1 MRQIDDAFLQEYVP
15 EAEKAALDGL
25 PPEDAHTFSR
35 RFQRKMQALLRYER
49 RRPFARRAAA
59 AGRAVAAV
67 LLCVLILNAVLIGS
81 VEAYRER
88 AYEIVET
95 VTRKFTAFSVKV
107 NENTPPAEFKPI
119 EPPYV
124 PEGYEVVERQDI
136 GDIGQR
142 VHYCND
148 AGAVFTYEQSIL
160 IEGTV
165 VVDTE
170 DALVQVEEIFGCE
183 VKFITE
189 GEMTQIYWI
198 CGGHSFSLVGNAPLE
213 ELQMVAEKILENFE
227 K

>member
-25 PPEDAHTFSR
+25 PPEEAHTFSR

-124 PEGYEVVERQDI
+124 PEGYAVTEKNVSDI
-136 GDIGQR
+136 SQVILYSD
-142 VHYCND
+142 ND
-148 AGAVFTYEQSIL
+148 GGHISFTQMIL
-160 IEGTV
+160 TSGSV
-165 VVDTE
+165 LFDTE
-170 DALVQVEEIFGCE
+170 DALVEDKEILGCE
-183 VKFITE
+183 VRVIAE
-189 GEMTQIYWI
+189 NEMVQAYWI
-198 CGGHSFSLVGNAPLE
+198 DGECEFLLISNAGYDEVLT
-213 ELQMVAEKILENFE
+213 MSEKILEIFE

>member
-25 PPEDAHTFSR
+25 PPEEAHTFSR
-35 RFQRKMQALLRYER
+35 RFGRKMQALLRYER
-49 RRPFARRAAA
+49 RSPVARRAAA

-95 VTRKFTAFSVKV
+95 VTRKFAAFSVKV

-124 PEGYEVVERQDI
+124 PEGYAVTEKNVSDI
-136 GDIGQR
+136 AQVILYSD
-142 VHYCND
+142 ND
-148 AGAVFTYEQSIL
+148 GGHISFTQMIL
-160 IEGTV
+160 TSGSV
-165 VVDTE
+165 LFDTE
-170 DALVQVEEIFGCE
+170 DAVVEDKEILGCE
-183 VKFITE
+183 VRVIAE
-189 GEMTQIYWI
+189 NEMVQAYWI
-198 CGGHSFSLVGNAPLE
+198 NGEHEFLLISNAGYDEVLT
-213 ELQMVAEKILENFE
+213 MAENILEKFE